1 MRVGVKM
8 RRKMARC
15 NVNNVFEIRSPLPRC
30 VDAFSF
36 VSFYTAIEK
45 SNGKNIFPLEFFLK
59 LSIFYSNIR
68 KFLYF
73 KL

>member
-15 NVNNVFEIRSPLPRC
+15 NVNNVFEIRSSLPGC

-36 VSFYTAIEK
+36 VSFSPGI
-45 SNGKNIFPLEFFLK
+45 FFLNYFILK
-59 LSIFYSNIR
+59 LGNSYILNYN
-68 KFLYF
+68 
-73 KL
+73 